1 MPKRRTYEHIIETF
15 DDNLLKPYFV
25 KFIELKK
32 GKGEIVADTV
42 LYNMKYINNYLV
54 CNETANLSITKDAV
68 WTLLQKKQHEKGIIP
83 ASLVSILRQFLSFM
97 LMYSPDTY
105 QLPENAFK
113 SPPKPFHSFVFTE
126 NELNAIVEYV
136 DTKTQK
142 RRYIKHGIHAYPFI
156 LRMLIGT
163 GMRIIEVIDLEM
175 KNLDLQKNVVN
186 VLDSKSHVSR
196 FIPISSSLSEAL
208 AVYIDIARRDAP
220 DESPV
225 FISSQTGSFCSYE
238 PFRLFMIK
246 VFKALGIVARNGQKP
261 TIHSFRHTFCTRSLN
276 RMLSSGLD
284 FYTAL
289 PILSAYMGHT
299 NTIDTEKYIHL
310 IGMKEIDFIDQEE
323 SISSLIPEV
332 EDYE

>member
-1 MPKRRTYEHIIETF
+1 MPKRRTYDHIIETF

-32 GKGEIVADTV
+32 GKGEIVADSV

-54 CNETANLSITKDAV
+54 CNENDNLSITKDAV
-68 WTLLQKKQHEKGIIP
+68 WTLLQKKEHEKGIIP

-136 DTKTQK
+136 DAKTQE

-163 GMRIIEVIDLEM
+163 GMRISEVIDLEM
-175 KNLDLQKNVVN
+175 KNLDFQKNVVN

-196 FIPISSSLSEAL
+196 FIPISNSLSKSL
-208 AVYIDIARRDAP
+208 MVYAETARKNAASD
-220 DESPV
+220 SPFFV
-225 FISSQTGSFCSYE
+225 STNTGSFCSYE
-238 PFRLFMIK
+238 AFRIFMMD
-246 VFKALGIVARNGQKP
+246 VFKAVGVIPRNGQKP

-284 FYTAL
+284 FYTAV